1 MAITNP
7 IIKIE
12 INKYPVS
19 TVKIV
24 KIFTDNEISL
34 MRDLYEELPL
44 TINNIEQKT
53 LKKQWIQN
61 YKKELDIVYHNRI
74 MEVLNDF
81 QMDNLKDK
89 HGDDIYGLFQESF
102 KPLPLH
108 ADTGF
113 NLDNKTY
120 KQLLTPLS
128 GFGETV
134 IFKNRWYSESTTFTV
149 DEEELEFIPG
159 TNKNKR
165 SNKHIIKGKK
175 FDPIIHK
182 KFLNHID
189 INNLEGL
196 EIDTI
201 YKWKIGETLI
211 FDRTHLHSSS
221 SNLNNKKL
229 GLVTFT
235 KK

>member
-1 MAITNP
+1 MAITND
-7 IIKIE
+7 IIK
-12 INKYPVS
+12 NKYSES

-34 MRDLYEELPL
+34 MRDLYEILPL
-44 TINNIEQKT
+44 TINNIKQKT
-53 LKKQWIQN
+53 LKKRWIQN
-61 YKKELDIVYHNRI
+61 YKKELDIVYYNKI
-74 MEVLNDF
+74 KELLNDF
-81 QMDNLKDK
+81 QMDNLNDK
-89 HGDDIYGLFQESF
+89 CGNDFYGLFQESF

-113 NLDNKTY
+113 NLDNKSY

-128 GFGETV
+128 GSGETI
-134 IFKNRWYSESTTFTV
+134 IFKNRWYGESTTFTV
-149 DEEELEFIPG
+149 DKEELKFIPG
-159 TNKNKR
+159 TNINKR
-165 SNKHIIKGKK
+165 SNKHIIKGNK
-175 FDPIIHK
+175 FDQIIHK

-189 INNLEGL
+189 INNLEGI

-201 YKWKIGETLI
+201 YNWKIGETLI